1 MKIES
6 FPPLY
11 VQDLAEVH
19 ELLKQG
25 KNIVFVVPDRHKKT
39 FVNHIKRINKSH
51 DLLRKK
57 KGILSRLF
65 CTYYMVYLGVV
76 NTLISMKN
84 KELGHSFLIYLTS
97 WKFISL
103 IDGEVL
109 GDNKVS
115 IIYRGK
121 RL

>member
-1 MKIES
+1 M
-6 FPPLY
+6 
-11 VQDLAEVH
+11 
-19 ELLKQG
+19 
-25 KNIVFVVPDRHKKT
+25 
-39 FVNHIKRINKSH
+39 
-51 DLLRKK
+51 
-57 KGILSRLF
+57 SRLF
-65 CTYYMVYLGVV
+65 CTSYMVYLGVV

-84 KELGHSFLIYLTS
+84 KELGHAFLIYLTS